1 MRIIESMTRVT
12 LPNKMYIRVWRQEN
26 ELKATYDNN
35 DIHRLCKL
43 NTYMSPEQLAEKVCT
58 LPRINAVEVLD
69 ADGSGL
75 LIYPDWP

>member
-26 ELKATYDNN
+26 ELKSTYDNS
-35 DIHRLCKL
+35 DIYTLCKL
-43 NTYMSPEQLAEKVCT
+43 NTYMSPEQLAEKICT
-58 LPRINAVEVLD
+58 LSRINAVEVLD

>member
-1 MRIIESMTRVT
+1 
-12 LPNKMYIRVWRQEN
+12 
-26 ELKATYDNN
+26 
-35 DIHRLCKL
+35 
-43 NTYMSPEQLAEKVCT
+43 MSPEQLAEKVCT